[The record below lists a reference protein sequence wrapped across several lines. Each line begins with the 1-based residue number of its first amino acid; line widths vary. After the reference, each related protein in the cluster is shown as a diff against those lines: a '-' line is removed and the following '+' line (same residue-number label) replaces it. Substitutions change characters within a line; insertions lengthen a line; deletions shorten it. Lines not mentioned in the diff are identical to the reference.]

1 MAEVT
6 IETGRHIKRFD
17 FWNPAT
23 WSIPKLYWDA
33 YSQEQRIHAICRQL
47 GKVIAYADYIG
58 VNVDDIAQRLQDIE
72 DGKLDS
78 YIVARIEA
86 WFEENEPAI
95 VEALEQL
102 QTYVGTLN
110 GVLPVSRFSTENTVA
125 DNLDAIVAQIGE
137 GFSPTHT
144 IADDIDMLKHAHV
157 IADDN
162 IRCRIV
168 DPDLGNDA
176 TGAAVGAQNDLSAP
190 YATLQGAFNDAI
202 FEGSDVRI
210 YFNKPG
216 TYDLSVRVIAG
227 CVVHLMS
234 NNQCVGDV
242 HINIENLKSYESL
255 FFYDSH
261 LNLSGT
267 EQAPIYLSS
276 DHQIECEGSTFW
288 TAWSTIDCVEL
299 YLIQG
304 SMQANKTVFDCY
316 VVMRYCQAV
325 MRGCVFHNTDLANA
339 VYAVC
344 SIIRFEVDPD
354 TNRKCIVDDNAQGGD
369 YACVALYTC
378 MCYGHTDTIISRGSM
393 KTAYKYFWDIHS
405 TLLFNSNTSWETAKD
420 FAQQG
425 NNIAQLSILNERN
438 QQEQGGYFKTNAIPA
453 GGYEDTNITYGMEF
467 YAVPFVY
474 TQLQAGSSAI
484 DTGLTEVQAYVTDR
498 SATGCTIRVINGSEN
513 NRTVTVM
520 WRAEI

>member
-6 IETGRHIKRFD
+6 IETGTHIKRYD

-23 WSIPKLYWDA
+23 WAIPKLYWDA

-47 GKVIAYADYIG
+47 GKVIAYADYVG
-58 VNVDDIAQRLQDIE
+58 VNVDDIASRLQDIE
-72 DGKLDS
+72 EGKLDS

-110 GVLPVSRFSTENTVA
+110 DVMPVSRFSADNTVA

-137 GFSPTHT
+137 GFSSTHT

-157 IADDN
+157 LADDD
-162 IRCRIV
+162 IACRIV
-168 DPDLGNDA
+168 DPDIGDDA
-176 TGAAVGAQNDLSAP
+176 TGQAVSAQNDLSAP
-190 YATLQGAFNDAI
+190 YATLQGAFDDAI
-202 FEGSDVRI
+202 FEGTDVRI

-216 TYDLSVRVIAG
+216 DYYLSVRVIAG

-234 NNQCVGDV
+234 NNQCVGNV
-242 HINIENLKSYESL
+242 NIIIENLVSYESL

-267 EQAPIYLSS
+267 EQAPIYITSE
-276 DHQIECEGSTFW
+276 HQIECEGSTLW
-288 TAWSTIDCVEL
+288 TAWSTITCEEL

-304 SMQANKTVFDCY
+304 SMQANKTTFNCY

-344 SIIRFEVDPD
+344 SIIRFEIDPD
-354 TNRKCIVDDNAQGGD
+354 TQRKCIVDDNAQGGN

-378 MCYGHTDTIISRGSM
+378 MCYGHTDTIVSRGLM

-405 TLLFNSNTSWETAKD
+405 TLLFNSNTSWETSKD
-420 FAQQG
+420 FAQDG

-438 QQEQGGYFKTNAIPA
+438 QQEQGGYFTTGTIAS
-453 GGYEDTNITYGMEF
+453 GGYEDINLTYNMEF
-467 YAVPFVY
+467 YAVPYVY
-474 TQLQAGSSAI
+474 TQLQVGSTAI
-484 DTGLTEVQAYVTDR
+484 DTGLTEVQAYVTNR
-498 SATGCTIRVINGSEN
+498 STTGCTIRVINGSDS